1 MAEFLV
7 IRLGKNPEEP
17 VRWIAV
23 DSGGA
28 RRGDPEAGSLL
39 EARSA
44 IGDRDVIVLVPSAE
58 VLTTSVDI
66 PVRGAARLQAALPYA
81 LEEYLA
87 DDIQNL
93 HFAAGSKRS
102 SGRTPVSVVSHER
115 MTEWIDMLASA
126 DIQATSII
134 ADSYG
139 LARIPGTIS
148 MLLVD
153 GQVFVND
160 GDDTEMVMDGISP
173 AEALAAIG
181 VLDDGVAHAS
191 EDAESSATP
200 RHLLVYCVAE
210 DEERFQQDWIAMR
223 EELDSV
229 DVKLLADGI
238 MPRLAVTVATGA
250 GVNLLQGVYGVKK
263 EYSGMFRPWKYAAIL
278 LLVFGALGIA
288 SKTTDYFL
296 LLREEAGLK
305 QQFNEEYRQML
316 PGAPETD
323 DPARVIQS
331 LKRRV
336 GTATSAPVFLQS
348 MEQLSRALQQNR
360 EARIELISYRNGV
373 VDIRLSAPDVA
384 TLAGIQEAVSENGR
398 FRANIQST
406 NQEGEKVLGRIQIQQ
421 AGS

>member
-7 IRLGKNPEEP
+7 IRLGKNSDEP
-17 VRWIAV
+17 VHWIAV

-28 RRGDPEAGSLL
+28 RRGDPESGSLL

-44 IGDRDVIVLVPSAE
+44 IGDRDVILLVPSAE

-66 PVRGAARLQAALPYA
+66 PVRGGARLQAALPYA

-87 DDIQNL
+87 DDIQKL

-102 SGRTPVSVVSHER
+102 SGRTPVSVVSHEH
-115 MTEWIDMLASA
+115 MAEWIDMLAGA
-126 DIQATSII
+126 DIQAASII

-148 MLLVD
+148 MLLAD
-153 GQVFVND
+153 GQVFIND
-160 GDDTEMVMDGISP
+160 GDDTEMVMEDVGP

-181 VLDDGVAHAS
+181 VLDEIGAHES
-191 EDAESSATP
+191 EDARSAATP
-200 RHLLVYCVAE
+200 RHLLVYCEAE

-229 DVKLLADGI
+229 DVKLLADGV

-250 GVNLLQGVYGVKK
+250 GVNLLQGIYGVKK

-278 LLVFGALGIA
+278 LLVFGVLGIA
-288 SKTTDYFL
+288 TKATDYFL
-296 LLREEAGLK
+296 LMREEAGLK

-336 GTATSAPVFLQS
+336 GTATTTPVFLQS
-348 MEQLSRALQQNR
+348 MEQLGRALQENSA
-360 EARIELISYRNGV
+360 ARIELISYRNGV
-373 VDIRLSAPDVA
+373 VDIRLSAPNVA
-384 TLAGIQEAVSENGR
+384 TLASIQEAVSENGQ